1 MRQRPGIAVL
11 ALAAGLLTATQATA
25 EDRGRVVALFL
36 FARDPAMSPFVT
48 GLEASLR
55 AHASEIPTLRLTP
68 PQKLPAGDREPK
80 SSSKGCGATLSCI
93 ARMGRDVGAD
103 EIMFGRIVTPPDSSS
118 GALLQLIAVS
128 SREAEIVRKIA
139 FPVESPGAADAV
151 VVSHWAAIYG
161 VDGLGRVE
169 VPGSTTELRVDG
181 VVVGVGPGP
190 FDLAAGPHELA
201 VADRRLRVLVL
212 PGETVQAA
220 ELVPAPEAHEPMVS
234 VATTDPGA
242 TDEHGQPLS
251 ITAPAPAAGDERG
264 HLLAYSGV
272 ALGGLGL
279 AALGAG
285 AYYASSSRSINEEVA
300 AVRPGAGTTQVE
312 ADELNERA
320 ANAARN
326 ANIFLVAGAA
336 ATAIGATLL
345 ALDLWILDSDATA
358 SVVALGGAD
367 GLYARVTL
375 TW

>member
-1 MRQRPGIAVL
+1 MRSGIAVL
-11 ALAAGLLTATQATA
+11 ALAASLLAATQAVA

-36 FARDPAMSPFVT
+36 FARDPAMSPFVI
-48 GLEASLR
+48 GLESSLR
-55 AHASEIPTLRLTP
+55 AHAIEIPSLSLIPRQQL
-68 PQKLPAGDREPK
+68 AGGDSEPK

-93 ARMGRDVGAD
+93 AHMGREVGAD
-103 EIMFGRIVTPPDSSS
+103 EIMFGRLVQPPDSSA

-128 SREAEIVRKIA
+128 SEEGEIVRKIE
-139 FPVESPGAADAV
+139 FPVESPDAADVAV
-151 VVSHWAAIYG
+151 ASHWAAIYG
-161 VDGLGRVE
+161 VDGNGYVE
-169 VPGSTTELRVDG
+169 VPGSTAELSVDG

-190 FDLAAGPHELA
+190 FDLAVGPHELA

-220 ELVPAPEAHEPMVS
+220 ELVPSPEAREPLVS
-234 VATTDPGA
+234 VATPDPA
-242 TDEHGQPLS
+242 ASEEHRQLLS
-251 ITAPAPAAGDERG
+251 ITTPAAAAGDERG

-279 AALGAG
+279 AALGTG

-300 AVRPGAGTTQVE
+300 AVRPGAGTTQVA

-336 ATAIGATLL
+336 ATAVGATLL

-358 SVVALGGAD
+358 SVVAQGSAAGFSAE
-367 GLYARVTL
+367 VTL